1 MTFKATANIDKW
13 THSWV
18 FYHALFWLSIAF
30 TLAYDIIEYLPYD
43 PVSYF
48 ASLAIRIGLSAGLV
62 YGNLYFLIPRV
73 FEKNRFLYWILLGLM
88 TALFILFYRT
98 TYFTTTRVVSEVP
111 IDLWSRI
118 INRFIVAVRFL
129 LFSLFMKFI
138 QDWFKQEKKIS
149 EITTTQLTTEL
160 KYLRSQINPH
170 FLFNTLNNI
179 YSLTLKKSD
188 KAPEVVM
195 RLSEMME
202 YMLYENDE
210 MMVSLEKEIM
220 NLSNYLE
227 IERIRQGNNAIIN
240 FEVTGKTD
248 GKQIAPLLFLPLLE
262 NAVKHGINRSID
274 GAFLKARISVE
285 DKQLTFSVE
294 NNSPLQDSTIKR
306 DGIGIQNLKK
316 RLELFYSNC
325 YALRIEDG
333 KDRYKVE
340 LTLLLS

>member
-1 MTFKATANIDKW
+1 M
-13 THSWV
+13 
-18 FYHALFWLSIAF
+18 
-30 TLAYDIIEYLPYD
+30 AYDIIEYLPYD